1 MKSRKFFCL
10 AKVTPHNLLLC
21 GGALIQVDAHSK
33 VSTVA
38 LHKASLQLNGLS
50 VTRTHSQQVHGKM
63 LNIISHQGNTS
74 PNCYSR
80 SYGFPNVK
88 KSCIL
93 YQCVSPLLFVS
104 EGTVYSY

>member
-1 MKSRKFFCL
+1 MESRKFFCL

-63 LNIISHQGNTS
+63 LNIISHQGDTNQNHS
-74 PNCYSR
+74 E
-80 SYGFPNVK
+80 
-88 KSCIL
+88 IL
-93 YQCVSPLLFVS
+93 LHNYQNGYYPKPINDKCL
-104 EGTVYSY
+104 